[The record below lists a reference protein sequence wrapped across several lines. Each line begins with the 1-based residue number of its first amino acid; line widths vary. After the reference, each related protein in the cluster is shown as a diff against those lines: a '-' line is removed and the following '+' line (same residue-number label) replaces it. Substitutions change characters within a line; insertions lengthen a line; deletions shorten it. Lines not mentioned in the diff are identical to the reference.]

1 MKLNPSQIPDS
12 EWSLLTQ
19 MTREWLNDFLPEAV
33 RAAKSIPFLKD
44 QNSAETFKEA
54 LPQLLTDISSSTSSV
69 VEIKFVKTHPD
80 AQLPTK
86 AYSDGDNCFDLYC
99 CEDTLVP
106 PTQTTTRKNDL
117 SSLYA
122 EGYHV
127 KVGSALVPVGLK
139 VAYITPGFGFVVKDK
154 SGLGFKHQLSHYGGE
169 IDNGYR
175 GDMGIKIANYSDV
188 PYTFRKGDKVAQIKI
203 EKIWKTELSFVDEIV
218 PVECPRGEGG
228 FGSSGK

>member
-1 MKLNPSQIPDS
+1 MDSFLN
-12 EWSLLTQ
+12 
-19 MTREWLNDFLPEAV
+19 LPESE
-33 RAAKSIPFLKD
+33 RAIMAEMTKEWINDVLPTLEKSYKNKQPILHEK
-44 QNSAETFKEA
+44 NIALLEARTVSSNEETIE
-54 LPQLLTDISSSTSSV
+54 V
-69 VEIKFVKTHPD
+69 KFVKTHPN
-80 AQLPTK
+80 AQLPSK

-99 CEDTLVP
+99 CEDTEVP
-106 PTQTTTRKNDL
+106 PTQTTSPKMDL
-117 SSLYA
+117 KALYA

-127 KVGSALVPVGLK
+127 KVGTALVPVGLK

-203 EKIWKTELSFVDEIV
+203 EKIWKTEISFVDEIV
-218 PVECPRGEGG
+218 PVNCPRGEGG